1 MWRIFIGVKNGAA
14 FQPCFK
20 YQFTPL
26 PPSPPP
32 PPPQPDY
39 SQLRS
44 SINRFNSKIC
54 FVRLIF
60 VKFTLNELVFRE
72 TNKRLCESNDDLR
85 AALEVQKLSFL
96 LFRCCCLFVF
106 LFPSF
111 LHFPLLLSVC
121 NKPTFSLRIVIL
133 LSVGWFV
140 CRPWLVKDYRQWN
153 HLRYVNIFFV
163 RFSVLQEIVEPHFPL
178 LPNESDC
185 FLPVNL
191 IQTLLCCRKTMQ

>member
-1 MWRIFIGVKNGAA
+1 MWRIFIGVKNEAA

-26 PPSPPP
+26 PPSL

-96 LFRCCCLFVF
+96 LFRCCCLFFFCF
-106 LFPSF
+106 LLFFIFPF
-111 LHFPLLLSVC
+111 YCQFVINLHFPC
-121 NKPTFSLRIVIL
+121 
-133 LSVGWFV
+133 
-140 CRPWLVKDYRQWN
+140 
-153 HLRYVNIFFV
+153 
-163 RFSVLQEIVEPHFPL
+163 VL
-178 LPNESDC
+178 
-185 FLPVNL
+185 
-191 IQTLLCCRKTMQ
+191 

>member
-1 MWRIFIGVKNGAA
+1 MSNEFSSSIPKEMQEKQCGEYLLVSKMGQLSSLASN
-14 FQPCFK
+14 
-20 YQFTPL
+20 TSL
-26 PPSPPP
+26 PPSLFLPP

-106 LFPSF
+106 FVSF
-111 LHFPLLLSVC
+111 
-121 NKPTFSLRIVIL
+121 FSSFSPFIVSL
-133 LSVGWFV
+133 
-140 CRPWLVKDYRQWN
+140 
-153 HLRYVNIFFV
+153 
-163 RFSVLQEIVEPHFPL
+163 
-178 LPNESDC
+178 
-185 FLPVNL
+185 
-191 IQTLLCCRKTMQ
+191 

>member
-20 YQFTPL
+20 YQFTPSLLL
-26 PPSPPP
+26 PPPT
-32 PPPQPDY
+32 PQPDY
-39 SQLRS
+39 SQLQS

-106 LFPSF
+106 FCFLLFFIFPF
-111 LHFPLLLSVC
+111 YCQFVINLHFPC
-121 NKPTFSLRIVIL
+121 
-133 LSVGWFV
+133 
-140 CRPWLVKDYRQWN
+140 
-153 HLRYVNIFFV
+153 
-163 RFSVLQEIVEPHFPL
+163 VL
-178 LPNESDC
+178 
-185 FLPVNL
+185 
-191 IQTLLCCRKTMQ
+191 